1 MFFKYEM
8 EKCLTMTDAFRK
20 IKIKRMKISVSLWV
34 FNKLMKHHL
43 LFSDTTLI
51 KFKYNLLLST

>member
-1 MFFKYEM
+1 MFK
-8 EKCLTMTDAFRK
+8 MTDAFRK
-20 IKIKRMKISVSLWV
+20 IKIKRMKISVSWV
-34 FNKLMKHHL
+34 FNKLMKQHL

>member
-20 IKIKRMKISVSLWV
+20 IKISRMKIFVSLWV
-34 FNKLMKHHL
+34 FNKLMKQHL

-51 KFKYNLLLST
+51 KFKYNVLLST